1 MTVYFKSIFFDKSW
15 AVFLK
20 GPYFYYS
27 GPYILQF
34 NRHGPWLGRI
44 LFRFSWIMNREQVH
58 VHATFHGFLSNHIYV
73 HATFSKNFVS
83 MPHSWPWLE
92 HSCPFSPC
100 PYPPHSALLLERVIQ
115 WPIFIEVNHYIN
127 TLSHKDFPW
136 LGHGTDFFLRFL
148 NQDCSKNYRYLRFS
162 HYAHVILHIE
172 NLRKK
177 HHEGNQLFKKK
188 RTRHAS
194 FK

>member
-1 MTVYFKSIFFDKSW
+1 
-15 AVFLK
+15 
-20 GPYFYYS
+20 
-27 GPYILQF
+27 
-34 NRHGPWLGRI
+34 
-44 LFRFSWIMNREQVH
+44 MNREQVH

-188 RTRHAS
+188 GPDTLLSAVCWIQPIKDRILEFLNFRICEKEFSQIVPGCVIMMAATPGHQ
-194 FK
+194 

>member
-1 MTVYFKSIFFDKSW
+1 MDTGVYL
-15 AVFLK
+15 V
-20 GPYFYYS
+20 
-27 GPYILQF
+27 
-34 NRHGPWLGRI
+34 R
-44 LFRFSWIMNREQVH
+44 V
-58 VHATFHGFLSNHIYV
+58 YV
-73 HATFSKNFVS
+73 HLT
-83 MPHSWPWLE
+83 
-92 HSCPFSPC
+92 
-100 PYPPHSALLLERVIQ
+100 LLCILTGRSTDQSVDR
-115 WPIFIEVNHYIN
+115 EVNHYIN

-188 RTRHAS
+188 GPDKLLLPCIWSPVVPRLMVRDSYKLLKVAKKSSILKLISYQQAYEIKNVALICPLLTKTVRCWV
-194 FK
+194 FRVNKTNP